1 VRWTVD
7 EFHEL
12 ACLPAL
18 EGRKLI
24 LVDGE
29 VLDMPLAN
37 HPHDMGIGR
46 TDRQLRQIFH
56 EAHYWVRIQM
66 ALPLGLHTDPG
77 PDIAVVAG
85 EMTTNVEQPTTAILV
100 VEVADSTLDYDI
112 GDKADLYAAAGIG
125 DYWVLDINGRQLLV
139 FRDPI
144 ADAVSTTGY
153 RYSTTRALSSA
164 DSISALVASQS
175 SIRVSDLI
183 V

>member
-1 VRWTVD
+1 MRRQTMSTFAAPPPIGTRSQPFQPVRWTVD

-29 VLDMPLAN
+29 ILDIPLAN
-37 HPHDMGIGR
+37 HPHDVGIGK
-46 TDRQLRQIFH
+46 TDRQLRQIFPEVH
-56 EAHYWVRIQM
+56 FWVRIQM

-85 EMTTNVEQPTTAILV
+85 EMTTHAEQPTTALLV

-112 GDKADLYAAAGIG
+112 GDKADLYA
-125 DYWVLDINGRQLLV
+125 
-139 FRDPI
+139 
-144 ADAVSTTGY
+144 
-153 RYSTTRALSSA
+153 
-164 DSISALVASQS
+164 
-175 SIRVSDLI
+175 
-183 V
+183 